1 MKFGIENYFIIKF
14 VKIKFLGRDF
24 FMKNAQTK
32 GREIFESWPVPKA
45 LFELA
50 LPMIFGQLII
60 LIYSLADTFYIG
72 RTNNPLMVAGVSLLL
87 PVFNISIS
95 FANLF
100 GIGGGTLISRLMGA
114 GRDDEAK
121 KVSAFCFYMT
131 IIAAGLFSLLMYVF
145 MKPALI
151 LFGASNDTLIFA
163 EQYTFCVIVIGA
175 VPTILAMTLSNFL
188 RSVGY
193 AKQAGFGVSMGG
205 IINIGLD
212 PLFMFVLM
220 PEGDEVLGAGIATML
235 SNVIT
240 CSYFLVMIYKVR
252 NSSVLSLSV
261 KNILP
266 PKKNIYSVFAVGVPA
281 AIAVFLFDLT
291 YIIIDK
297 LAAGHGDI
305 PLAAVGIVLK
315 AERLPLNIGIG
326 LCQGMMPLAAYNYSA
341 GNFERMKEV
350 VNYSRKVGII
360 LGFASVLMYE
370 IFAPFIMKIFIAD
383 VQTVELGTHFLR
395 ARSLATPFM
404 FMCFHLVNFFQAVG
418 YGGKALALGSS
429 RWIVFNIPL
438 LFIMNYIFGMYGIV
452 WTQVVADIMM
462 TIVSILVYK
471 NFERKVV
478 LDNKIEIRD

>member
-1 MKFGIENYFIIKF
+1 MKTAPN
-14 VKIKFLGRDF
+14 
-24 FMKNAQTK
+24 NN
-32 GREIFESWPVPKA
+32 REIFESWPVPKA

-60 LIYSLADTFYIG
+60 LVYNLADTFFIG

-114 GRDDEAK
+114 DRGEEAK

-131 IIAAGLFSLLMYVF
+131 FISAGLFSLITFAF
-145 MKPALI
+145 MDSALRF
-151 LFGASNDTLIFA
+151 LGASDDTLIFA
-163 EQYTFCVIVIGA
+163 EQYTFCVIVLGA
-175 VPTILAMTLSNFL
+175 VPTILGMTLSNFL
-188 RSVGY
+188 RSAGY

-205 IINIGLD
+205 IVNIFLD

-220 PEGDEVLGAGIATML
+220 PGGYEVLGAGIATML
-235 SNVIT
+235 SNLIICV
-240 CSYFLVMIYKVR
+240 YFLIMIYRLR
-252 NSSVLSLSV
+252 NSSVLSLSI

-266 PKKNIYSVFAVGVPA
+266 PKENIAPVFYVGVPA

-341 GNFERMKEV
+341 GNFERMRKAV
-350 VNYSRKVGII
+350 SYSRRIGII
-360 LGFASVLMYE
+360 FGFASVAAYE
-370 IFAPFIMKIFIAD
+370 IFAPLIMRIFIEDA
-383 VQTVELGTHFLR
+383 QTVRLGTDFLR

-418 YGGKALALGSS
+418 FGGMALMLGSA
-429 RWIVFNIPL
+429 RWVVFNIPL

-452 WTQVVADIMM
+452 WTQVLADILM
-462 TIVSILVYK
+462 TLVSIYVYK
-471 NFERKVV
+471 NWEK
-478 LDNKIEIRD
+478 EIPGNRS

>member
-1 MKFGIENYFIIKF
+1 
-14 VKIKFLGRDF
+14 
-24 FMKNAQTK
+24 
-32 GREIFESWPVPKA
+32 
-45 LFELA
+45 
-50 LPMIFGQLII
+50 MIFGQLII

-131 IIAAGLFSLLMYVF
+131 IIAAGLFSLIIYIF
-145 MKPALI
+145 MEPALR
-151 LFGASNDTLIFA
+151 LFGASDDTLIFA
-163 EQYTFCVIVIGA
+163 EQYTYCVIVIGA
-175 VPTILAMTLSNFL
+175 IPTILAMTLSNFL
-188 RSVGY
+188 RSTGY

-205 IINIGLD
+205 IINIVLD

-220 PEGDEVLGAGIATML
+220 PQGYEVLGAGIATML

-240 CSYFLVMIYKVR
+240 CSYFLIIIYKLR
-252 NSSVLSLSV
+252 NSGILSLSI

-266 PKKNIYSVFAVGVPA
+266 PRHNIYSVFSVGVPA

-291 YIIIDK
+291 YIIIDR
-297 LAAGHGDI
+297 LAAGYGDI

-326 LCQGMMPLAAYNYSA
+326 LCMGMMPLAAYNYSS
-341 GNFERMKEV
+341 GDFNRMSEV

-360 LGFASVLMYE
+360 FGFSSVVLYE
-370 IFAPFIMKIFIAD
+370 IFASYIMRIFIAD

-395 ARSLATPFM
+395 ARTLATPFM

-418 YGGKALALGSS
+418 RGGKALALGAA
-429 RWIVFNIPL
+429 RWVVFNIPL

-452 WTQVVADIMM
+452 WTQVLADVLM
-462 TIVSILVYK
+462 TIVSIIVYK
-471 NFERKVV
+471 KFEAAI
-478 LDNKIEIRD
+478 KIC

>member
-1 MKFGIENYFIIKF
+1 MKDN
-14 VKIKFLGRDF
+14 R
-24 FMKNAQTK
+24 NN
-32 GREIFESWPVPKA
+32 REIFETWPVPKA

-100 GIGGGTLISRLMGA
+100 GVGGGTLISRLMGA

-121 KVSAFCFYMT
+121 KVSSFCFYIA
-131 IIAAGLFSLLMYVF
+131 IITAGLFSFF
-145 MKPALI
+145 MFIFMEPALK
-151 LFGASNDTLIFA
+151 LLGASSDTFIFA

-175 VPTILAMTLSNFL
+175 VPTILSMPLSNFL
-188 RSVGY
+188 RSTGY

-212 PLFMFVLM
+212 PLFMFVIM
-220 PEGDEVLGAGIATML
+220 PEGLEVLGAGIATML
-235 SNVIT
+235 SNVII
-240 CSYFLVMIYKVR
+240 CLYFLMIIYKFR
-252 NSSVLSLSV
+252 NSNIISLSI

-266 PKKNIYSVFAVGVPA
+266 PLKNIYSVFAVGVPA
-281 AIAVFLFDLT
+281 AVAVFLFDLT

-297 LAAGHGDI
+297 LAAGYGDI

-326 LCQGMMPLAAYNYSA
+326 LCMGMMPLAAYNYSA
-341 GNFERMKEV
+341 GNFERMREV
-350 VNYSRKVGII
+350 VNYSRKAGII
-360 LGFASVLMYE
+360 FAFLSVAMYE
-370 IFAPFIMKIFIAD
+370 IFAPLIMKIFIND
-383 VQTVELGTHFLR
+383 VQTVELGTNFLR

-418 YGGKALALGSS
+418 HGDKALFLGSA
-429 RWIVFNIPL
+429 RWVVFNIPL

-452 WTQVVADIMM
+452 WTQVLADILM
-462 TIVSILVYK
+462 TLVSVFIYK
-471 NFERKVV
+471 NFERKIIF
-478 LDNKIEIRD
+478 KQS